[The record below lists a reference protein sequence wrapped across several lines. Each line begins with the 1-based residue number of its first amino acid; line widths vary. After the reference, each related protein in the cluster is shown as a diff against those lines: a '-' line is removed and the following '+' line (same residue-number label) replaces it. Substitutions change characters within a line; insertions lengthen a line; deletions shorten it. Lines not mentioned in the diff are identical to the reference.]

1 MQSRITEQNNPN
13 SRGFSEMDT
22 LQMLRT
28 MNCED
33 QTVAFAVEKALPSVA
48 RAVDAVADRLAK
60 GGRMFYFGAGTSGRL
75 GILDAG
81 ELPCT
86 YGVDAS
92 TVQAIIA
99 GGPGAVY
106 DAAMGDEDSFETGA
120 EEILRLGVSACD
132 AVVGIAASGR
142 TPYVLGAVQAAQ
154 QAGALTVGITNTP
167 GSRLSAAAEIS
178 ITAVTGPEVIEGS
191 TRMKAGTAQKMILNM
206 LSTAVMARLGY
217 VYQNYMVRMVPNN
230 TKLYERAVHIVQQCT
245 GGTEQTSRGA
255 LEACDWQIDTA
266 IVMIVCK
273 ADREAAARLLSEN
286 AHSVGRVIKKHGLFK
301 S

>member
-1 MQSRITEQNNPN
+1 MQSRLTEQNNPN
-13 SRGFSEMDT
+13 SVGFSEMDT
-22 LQMLRT
+22 LQMVRT
-28 MNCED
+28 INRED
-33 QTVAFAVEKALPSVA
+33 HTVADAVEKALPSVA
-48 RAVDAVADRLAK
+48 GAVDAVADRLAR

-92 TVQAIIA
+92 MVQAIIA
-99 GGPGAVY
+99 GGPSAVY

-120 EEILRLGVSACD
+120 EEIVRLGVSACD
-132 AVVGIAASGR
+132 VVVGIAASGR
-142 TPYVLGAVQAAQ
+142 TPYVLGAMHAAR
-154 QAGALTVGITNTP
+154 QAGALTVGIANTP
-167 GSRLSAAAEIS
+167 ESPLAAAAEIS

-230 TKLYERAVHIVQQCT
+230 AKLYARAVHIVQQCS
-245 GGTEQTSRGA
+245 GGTEQTCRQA
-255 LEACDWQIDTA
+255 LEACDWQIDAA
-266 IVMIVCK
+266 IVMIACGTDK
-273 ADREAAARLLSEN
+273 DEAVRLLTEN
-286 AHSVGRVIKKHGLFK
+286 AHSVGRVIKNHGLCK
-301 S
+301 